1 MNLLPRDFTEQ
12 ENLIA
17 ECLDEFGIRYEQQL
31 EFYPYTVDFFVADI
45 KMVIEADGFYGHL
58 QKQDAK
64 RDEYLLKHK
73 NIDYVIHIKEKIL
86 QEIKDKLWLELNKLN
101 PSSQKTL

>member
-31 EFYPYTVDFFVADI
+31 EFYPYTTDFFVADI

-73 NIDYVIHIKEKIL
+73 NIDYVIHIKEKTL

-101 PSSQKTL
+101 PSSQKTS